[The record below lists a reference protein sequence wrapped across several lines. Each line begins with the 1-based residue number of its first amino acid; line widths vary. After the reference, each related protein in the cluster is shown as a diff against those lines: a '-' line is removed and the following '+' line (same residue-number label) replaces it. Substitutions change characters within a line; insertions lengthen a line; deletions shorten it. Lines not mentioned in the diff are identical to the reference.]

1 MLLGTYYGVLSPKR
15 RTAVPASF
23 RKVLGK
29 DIILAK
35 WYEGCL
41 VLVGEPSWNALLK
54 RLTGKSGTVTAPVRD
69 TDRFILGSAFSLEA
83 DEQGR
88 VVIPEVLAA
97 YAGLGKDVVF
107 IGLGDRAE
115 IWNKEEWLKKEIEIS
130 KNASRLLE
138 EVANENKD
146 NKGGVS

>member
-35 WYEGCL
+35 WYEGGL
-41 VLVGEPSWNALLK
+41 V
-54 RLTGKSGTVTAPVRD
+54 
-69 TDRFILGSAFSLEA
+69 LGSAFSLEA